1 VIGYLERMKIK
12 YAVEEIYEHI
22 WEYYENYARSSE
34 H

>member
-1 VIGYLERMKIK
+1 MKIK
-12 YAVEEIYEHI
+12 YEVEVYEHL